1 MAEEVKYKWHEAML
15 YKITGDAIAIKPLN
29 DNTEFSKAELETFIE
44 GYLGFIKQGN
54 GMLVINDDGEAL
66 GLPQNEMAGK
76 NGYALFGNVI
86 FVPIDNFASAL
97 EITTRH

>member
-1 MAEEVKYKWHEAML
+1 MTEAIKYKWHEAML
-15 YKITGDAIAIKPLN
+15 YKVTGDAIAIKPL
-29 DNTEFSKAELETFIE
+29 DGNTEFDKSELEIFIE
-44 GYLGFIKQGN
+44 GYLGFIKQAN

-86 FVPIDNFASAL
+86 FVPIDKDTSTLNV
-97 EITTRH
+97 TTH

>member
-1 MAEEVKYKWHEAML
+1 MAKEIKYKWHEAML
-15 YKITGDAIAIKPLN
+15 YKVTGDPIAIKPL
-29 DNTEFSKAELETFIE
+29 DNNSEFNKSELETFVE

-54 GMLVINDDGEAL
+54 GMLVVNDDGEAL

-86 FVPIDNFASAL
+86 FVPIDNSESTL
-97 EITTRH
+97 NITTH

>member
-1 MAEEVKYKWHEAML
+1 MEVKYKWHEAML
-15 YKITGDAIAIKPLN
+15 YKVTGDAIAIRPVDGKE
-29 DNTEFSKAELETFIE
+29 EFEVSELQTFIE

-86 FVPIDNFASAL
+86 FVPVDSTETPL
-97 EITTRH
+97 DVTMH

>member
-1 MAEEVKYKWHEAML
+1 MPIKYKWNQAML
-15 YKITGDAIAIKPLN
+15 YKVTGDPIAIKPVN
-29 DNTEFSKAELETFIE
+29 KEEFEKLELETFVE
-44 GYLGFIKQGN
+44 GYLGFIKQAN

-86 FVPIDNFASAL
+86 FVPIDEGESRLNVS
-97 EITTRH
+97 TH

>member
-1 MAEEVKYKWHEAML
+1 MSTIKYKWHEAML
-15 YKITGDAIAIKPLN
+15 YKVTGDPISIKPT
-29 DNTEFSKAELETFIE
+29 DDKEEFETSELQTFIE
-44 GYLGFIKQGN
+44 GYLGFIKQVN

-86 FVPIDNFASAL
+86 FVPIDNDKSTL
-97 EITTRH
+97 EVTTH

>member
-1 MAEEVKYKWHEAML
+1 MAKEIKYKWHEAML
-15 YKITGDAIAIKPLN
+15 YKVTGDPIAIKPL
-29 DNTEFSKAELETFIE
+29 DNNSEFNKSELETFVE

-54 GMLVINDDGEAL
+54 GILVVNDDGEAL

-86 FVPIDNFASAL
+86 FVPIDNSESTL
-97 EITTRH
+97 NITTH

>member
-1 MAEEVKYKWHEAML
+1 MSEEIKYKWHQAML

-29 DNTEFSKAELETFIE
+29 GKEEFDKAELETFIE

-66 GLPQNEMAGK
+66 GLPQNEMAEK

-86 FVPIDNFASAL
+86 FVPIDTPEKPLN
-97 EITTRH
+97 ITTH

>member
-1 MAEEVKYKWHEAML
+1 ML
-15 YKITGDAIAIKPLN
+15 YKVTGDPIAIKPLEGAE
-29 DNTEFSKAELETFIE
+29 EFSKAELETFIG

-86 FVPIDNFASAL
+86 FVPIDNSENTL
-97 EITTRH
+97 NITTH